1 MSLVQRAQQSRAGL
15 QNAAKGLLTLSGV
28 KTILFYYVLS
38 RYFLKAYRHVIATGM
53 KQSVTDTWKWAT
65 LNVILLSIRFVPSA
79 RRKVELEMAR
89 VRSDIRAK
97 LIPQGPRVVR
107 HLSLPPDGKSV
118 DWIVGEMQRMDDES
132 EKTDAWKDGKVS
144 GAIYH
149 GGDDVQAVIMAAME
163 RYCVSNPLHPDVFP
177 AVRKMEAEV
186 VAMCLRMYNHPDG
199 CGVTTSGGTESIIM
213 SCKAHREW
221 AKAVKGITEP
231 EIIVASSAHAAFDK
245 AGHYFNIKIVKIPV
259 NHVTRQAD
267 IGRIKRAINSNTIML
282 VGSAVNFPDG
292 AMDDIP
298 SLGQLAKK
306 HNIGLHVDCC
316 LGSFIVPFL
325 EKAGYPT
332 KPFDFRVPGV
342 TAISCDTHKYGFA
355 PKGSSVIMYRNTD
368 LRQHQYFVV
377 PDWAGG
383 VYASPSIAGSRPGAI
398 IAGTWAVMQYMGED
412 GYLASCKSIMGCAKR
427 IMAAIRSEIPEL
439 YVLGNPPASVV
450 AFGSASPNVN
460 VHAVGDA
467 MSSRGWHLNALV
479 NPPGLHIACTRL
491 TVGVVE
497 QFIADLKECV
507 EQVKGKPT
515 GKGNMVTLY
524 GLGSS
529 SAVGHTMVAK
539 VASIFLD
546 TMYIA

>member
-186 VAMCLRMYNHPDG
+186 VAMCLRMYNHPNG

-355 PKGSSVIMYRNTD
+355 PKV
-368 LRQHQYFVV
+368 
-377 PDWAGG
+377 
-383 VYASPSIAGSRPGAI
+383 
-398 IAGTWAVMQYMGED
+398 
-412 GYLASCKSIMGCAKR
+412 
-427 IMAAIRSEIPEL
+427 
-439 YVLGNPPASVV
+439 
-450 AFGSASPNVN
+450 
-460 VHAVGDA
+460 
-467 MSSRGWHLNALV
+467 
-479 NPPGLHIACTRL
+479 
-491 TVGVVE
+491 
-497 QFIADLKECV
+497 
-507 EQVKGKPT
+507 
-515 GKGNMVTLY
+515 
-524 GLGSS
+524 
-529 SAVGHTMVAK
+529 
-539 VASIFLD
+539 
-546 TMYIA
+546 

>member
-1 MSLVQRAQQSRAGL
+1 MYAGQRPTLVIQ
-15 QNAAKGLLTLSGV
+15 
-28 KTILFYYVLS
+28 
-38 RYFLKAYRHVIATGM
+38 
-53 KQSVTDTWKWAT
+53 
-65 LNVILLSIRFVPSA
+65 
-79 RRKVELEMAR
+79 
-89 VRSDIRAK
+89 
-97 LIPQGPRVVR
+97 
-107 HLSLPPDGKSV
+107 
-118 DWIVGEMQRMDDES
+118 
-132 EKTDAWKDGKVS
+132 
-144 GAIYH
+144 
-149 GGDDVQAVIMAAME
+149 
-163 RYCVSNPLHPDVFP
+163 
-177 AVRKMEAEV
+177 
-186 VAMCLRMYNHPDG
+186 
-199 CGVTTSGGTESIIM
+199 
-213 SCKAHREW
+213 
-221 AKAVKGITEP
+221 
-231 EIIVASSAHAAFDK
+231 
-245 AGHYFNIKIVKIPV
+245 
-259 NHVTRQAD
+259 
-267 IGRIKRAINSNTIML
+267 
-282 VGSAVNFPDG
+282 DG

-368 LRQHQYFVV
+368 LRQHQYFVA

-467 MSSRGWHLNALV
+467 MSSKGWHLNALV
-479 NPPGLHIACTRL
+479 NPPGLHIACTVSL
-491 TVGVVE
+491 LPHQLCFPKYSYCPSSVHPM
-497 QFIADLKECV
+497 FFFPADIF
-507 EQVKGKPT
+507 
-515 GKGNMVTLY
+515 Y
-524 GLGSS
+524 G
-529 SAVGHTMVAK
+529 
-539 VASIFLD
+539 AS
-546 TMYIA
+546 